1 MSHDRVVEY
10 LQSEFIYI
18 GMGIE
23 KVIEATGAVKV
34 VECRQKLVR
43 FFLSYRADTLFPGIE
58 LDDAIAPTLYL
69 QGDRHDTVV
78 SQPVLFLEL
87 FHHFHGFVRTVF
99 SQNGVDVGCV
109 TTSSIIVI
117 FAISSQPGENRHEF
131 DLLFD
136 LRIDFLSPCIGIE
149 DDQN

>member
-1 MSHDRVVEY
+1 MAGTVE
-10 LQSEFIYI
+10 I
-18 GMGIE
+18 
-23 KVIEATGAVKV
+23 VK
-34 VECRQKLVR
+34 CRQKYRCLL
-43 FFLSYRADTLFPGIE
+43 FAYRADTLFPGIE
-58 LDDAIAPTLYL
+58 LDDAVTPTLYL